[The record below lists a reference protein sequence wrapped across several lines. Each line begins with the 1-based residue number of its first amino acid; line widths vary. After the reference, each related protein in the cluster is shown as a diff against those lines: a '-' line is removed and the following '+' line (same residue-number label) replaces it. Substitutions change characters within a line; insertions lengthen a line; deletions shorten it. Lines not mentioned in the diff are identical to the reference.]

1 MHPNG
6 YKLSFARYIMRVR
19 LVVDGKEV
27 PLNAYV
33 QSVFGNV
40 LSALVS
46 TLKGVDEDWK
56 ELKVEVRR

>member
-1 MHPNG
+1 
-6 YKLSFARYIMRVR
+6 MRVR

-40 LSALVS
+40 LLALVS
-46 TLKGVDEDWK
+46 TLKGVDKDWK